1 MKSAYLIKPGRIE
14 LIEKSIPAPGEGEVL
29 IRVKSALT
37 CGTDLKAYLRGHPLI
52 SMPGPFGHEFSGV
65 ITESWQW
72 SKWFQKRTNLLCSFI
87 QLHVVSA
94 DIVREDFSIFAAF

>member
-14 LIEKSIPAPGEGEVL
+14 LVEKSIPDPGEGEVL

-52 SMPGPFGHEFSGV
+52 PMPGPFGHEFSGV
-65 ITESWQW
+65 IAEVGSGVNGFKKDEPVMLVHTAPCGECGYC
-72 SKWFQKRTNLLCSFI
+72 KRG
-87 QLHVVSA
+87 
-94 DIVREDFSIFAAF
+94 FSIFAAF